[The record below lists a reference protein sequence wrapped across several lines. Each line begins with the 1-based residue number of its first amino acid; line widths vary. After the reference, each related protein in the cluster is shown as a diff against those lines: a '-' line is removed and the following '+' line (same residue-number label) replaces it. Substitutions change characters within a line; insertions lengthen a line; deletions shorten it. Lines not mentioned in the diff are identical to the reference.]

1 MPYLTECRTMPVPRR
16 IALAAALAAMI
27 PAGASAFWLRRGL
40 ADPADPRT
48 TLDQVERDVARLIPV
63 REITPRDL
71 AARLGE
77 HLLFD
82 VREAEEF
89 AMSHLPGAIRL
100 DPGLSAAEF
109 LAAHGA
115 RTAGAQVVFY
125 CAVGWRSGK
134 MLERVQAVIAQA
146 RPAAM
151 YNLRGGMFRWRAEGL
166 PMAGGVEV
174 HHFDARWGQLLRRTL
189 GG

>member
-1 MPYLTECRTMPVPRR
+1 MPMPRR
-16 IALAAALAAMI
+16 LALAALFALPI
-27 PAGASAFWLRRGL
+27 PASAYAFGMRFVGL
-40 ADPADPRT
+40 SDPADPRT
-48 TLDQVERDVARLIPV
+48 TLDQVERDIARLIPV
-63 REITPRDL
+63 REITPREL
-71 AARLGE
+71 APRLGE

-100 DPGLSAAEF
+100 DPALSAAEF

-134 MLERVQAVIAQA
+134 MLERVQAIVAQA

-166 PMAGGVEV
+166 PMAGGAEV
-174 HHFDARWGQLLRRTL
+174 HQFDARWGQLLRRTL